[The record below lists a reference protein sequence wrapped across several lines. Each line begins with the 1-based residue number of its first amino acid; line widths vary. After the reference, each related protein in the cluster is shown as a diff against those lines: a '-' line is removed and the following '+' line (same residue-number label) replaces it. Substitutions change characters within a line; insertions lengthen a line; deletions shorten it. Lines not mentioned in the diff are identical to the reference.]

1 MLRFIFPAI
10 LVSLAIGLFLLVT
23 NPMYKEVKE
32 LQVKEAA
39 FGQAL
44 ANAKQLEEKRDEL
57 VAKYNEF
64 SPDQIEHLRKLLP
77 DNVDNIRLILEIDS
91 VAAKY
96 GMSLTN
102 VSVSPTLKNDAN
114 GKPVDEGGAALALQ
128 NQEYGLFDMSF
139 SVQTSYGN
147 FYTFLK
153 DIEQGLRIV
162 DMQGISFDATGN
174 NDKDLYTF
182 NFKIRTY
189 WLKN

>member
-1 MLRFIFPAI
+1 MLRFIFPAV

-64 SPDQIEHLRKLLP
+64 SPEQIEQLRKLLP

-102 VSVSPTLKNDAN
+102 VSVSPTLKKDAS
-114 GKPVDEGGAALALQ
+114 GKPIDEGGAALALQ
-128 NQEYGLFDMSF
+128 DQEYGLFDMSF
-139 SVQTSYGN
+139 AVQTNYEN

-162 DMQGISFDATGN
+162 DIQSISFDAIS
-174 NDKDLYTF
+174 DKDLYIF